1 MQYCAGQEPDSHN
14 RQRNGDLHS
23 SLVRPIGM
31 RAVQQHTKYG
41 YRANASKN
49 HAYSQIADS
58 KERLNNQGRPKGI
71 TIESR
76 GNEKKITPSNHTV
89 SLVYS
94 FKINSDTSHSRWSA
108 LSQEAS
114 SRRISKIE
122 GRYDAQNYRGKTFDQ
137 EQPLL
142 SFQSPITIETK

>member
-89 SLVYS
+89 SLVNS
-94 FKINSDTSHSRWSA
+94 FKINCCCAGQACRSLVSSDTSHSRWSA

-137 EQPLL
+137 E
-142 SFQSPITIETK
+142 